1 MLNETNQAV
10 LVVDDELAVVTYIAD
25 VVEGFFQ
32 IPTFKA
38 QSAEAAR
45 EIFKKHGD
53 RITTVISDM
62 SMPSQFGTALVRE
75 LVADRPD
82 VRVIFVTGNLVDEKT
97 VAKLV
102 GRPVSLLMKP
112 FGPFELKGL
121 LERTAFN
128 TAYEYIV

>member
-1 MLNETNQAV
+1 MLKEFNQAV
-10 LVVDDELAVVTYIAD
+10 LIVDDELPVVNYIAD

-32 IPTFKA
+32 TPAFKA

-45 EIFKKHGD
+45 DIFKKHGD
-53 RITTVISDM
+53 RIATVISDM

-75 LVADRPD
+75 LVAGRPD
-82 VRVIFVTGNLVDEKT
+82 IRVIFVTGNLVDEKT

-102 GRPVSLLMKP
+102 GRPVELLMKP

-121 LERTAFN
+121 LERMAFN
-128 TAYEYIV
+128 TTYESTF